1 MIVRFGRK
9 SGQQTEGEIV
19 KVNPKRL
26 KIKQIGAR
34 GVRKAHREG
43 TVWTVHPSLV
53 ELVNDP
59 KSGSNFGEGWETIEV
74 PTDSLVNLL
83 VDDLKRTFSQTP
95 STSTK
100 WEGNCTH
107 ILQSY
112 DIPTKYHAFLIAA
125 MMRYSAE

>member
-9 SGQQTEGEIV
+9 NGQQTEGEIV

-26 KIKQIGAR
+26 KIKQIGER

-59 KSGSNFGEGWETIEV
+59 KGGSNFGEGWETIEV
-74 PTDSLVNLL
+74 PTDTLVSLL
-83 VDDLKRTFSQTP
+83 VFFEQDYKQNWQP
-95 STSTK
+95 STCK
-100 WEGNCTH
+100 A
-107 ILQSY
+107 ILRLHK
-112 DIPTKYHAFLIAA
+112 IPTKYHAFLTAA
-125 MMRYSAE
+125 MMRRHLQENDSA